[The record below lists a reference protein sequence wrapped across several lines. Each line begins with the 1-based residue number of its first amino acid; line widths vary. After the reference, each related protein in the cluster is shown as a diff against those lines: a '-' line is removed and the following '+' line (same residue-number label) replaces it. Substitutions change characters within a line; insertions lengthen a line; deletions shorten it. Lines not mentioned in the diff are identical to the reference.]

1 MVNVFKVFQTFP
13 AAGFPW
19 FFVSS
24 AGYGRLFVNTQTL
37 LSLRLKHCCTTLGGS
52 WGRRIN
58 FHITHLSRNLQTGC
72 VSAVLGLFC
81 KSASLYNI
89 IVCTFKILCFGGALV
104 WDSVMPRAWPYM
116 KKFFTCIMEKTG
128 DSQSHQ
134 RSFFG
139 DLMNILY
146 FTAINA
152 VLIQCDR
159 TTICLTDIPAQ
170 MARNALI
177 METHKL

>member
-1 MVNVFKVFQTFP
+1 MSLKCFKLSLLQGFHDFLFP
-13 AAGFPW
+13 QLGMGGFLWTHKRYWVYPE
-19 FFVSS
+19 
-24 AGYGRLFVNTQTL
+24 TL
-37 LSLRLKHCCTTLGGS
+37 LHNARRKLR
-52 WGRRIN
+52 R
-58 FHITHLSRNLQTGC
+58 THKFSYNTPGC

-89 IVCTFKILCFGGALV
+89 IVCTFKILCFGGAWV
-104 WDSVMPRAWPYM
+104 WDSVMPLAWPYM
-116 KKFFTCIMEKTG
+116 KKFFTCIMEKSG
-128 DSQSHQ
+128 DSHSHQ

-146 FTAINA
+146 FTAVNP

-177 METHKL
+177 VKTHKL